1 MKRRMT
7 VLLGAIADDFTGATD
22 LANTV
27 VKAGMRV
34 TQVIGLPYGS
44 AEIGDTQAVVVALK
58 SRTNAADEAV
68 RWRCRKQ
75 TLRLR

>member
-1 MKRRMT
+1 MT
-7 VLLGAIADDFTGATD
+7 VLLGAIADDFT
-22 LANTV
+22 
-27 VKAGMRV
+27 
-34 TQVIGLPYGS
+34 QVIGLPDGS
-44 AEIGDTQAVVVALK
+44 AEIGDAQAVVVALK